1 MDEIKVTPRFRD
13 IGSSKNN
20 LLVVVKDDII
30 GKKISTCKNVSKFKR
45 ISKSSNKSNG
55 RKSRKSLQTQK
66 NDIKSFL
73 KAINMK
79 KKFLMRNDFD
89 KKHCKQFLKE
99 KKLMLEKPIL
109 FDEI

>member
-1 MDEIKVTPRFRD
+1 
-13 IGSSKNN
+13 
-20 LLVVVKDDII
+20 
-30 GKKISTCKNVSKFKR
+30 
-45 ISKSSNKSNG
+45 
-55 RKSRKSLQTQK
+55 
-66 NDIKSFL
+66 
-73 KAINMK
+73 MK